1 MAVAHETQQVRP
13 GGIDPG
19 EGFLAGRSTAV
30 VCFLGR
36 SVGGLGFG
44 DVSVVRDE
52 MAVVLVCWP
61 VQRFSAET
69 FVVCMGTV
77 WKLQTSRCPH
87 RR

>member
-1 MAVAHETQQVRP
+1 MLACL
-13 GGIDPG
+13 
-19 EGFLAGRSTAV
+19 LAGRRLWFAFFE
-30 VCFLGR
+30 FL
-36 SVGGLGFG
+36 VGSFG
-44 DVSVVRDE
+44 DVYVVRDGG
-52 MAVVLVCWP
+52 AVVLVCWP